1 MLKTIME
8 ASQVSTSKRYK
19 IKVYSGRG
27 LRALLSPSVIPL
39 ERMEEEEA
47 RHRYGILKAGL
58 MLRSGGFIQLF
69 ETGNKR
75 PLIAETVKQV
85 GL

>member
-1 MLKTIME
+1 MTTME
-8 ASQVSTSKRYK
+8 ASQISTSKMYK
-19 IKVYSGRG
+19 IKVYSGCG
-27 LRALLSPSVIPL
+27 LWALLAPSVIPL

-69 ETGNKR
+69 ETGNRR
-75 PLIAETVKQV
+75 PLIAETVKRA